1 MNDEDQITPPDQCAA
16 AFAILAIMVDEA
28 AHAVHMAAFKS
39 RLRAVDEAMAELAA
53 SRAQLDADEKAATDA
68 RSAESAAISARRNL
82 AYEAQE
88 TLDKRQAR
96 ITALKKAWK
105 TFGEYDPDI
114 LAGNRE
120 PEMAAL
126 EKAKRAHDIAVPDE
140 VDTLSIELAHAKYAL
155 DIRPPSQ
162 QQQPPPLPI
171 INESRHRRRRT
182 SRVGA

>member
-16 AFAILAIMVDEA
+16 AFALLAIMVDEA

-39 RLRAVDEAMAELAA
+39 RLGAVDKAMAALAA
-53 SRAQLDADEKAATDA
+53 SRAQLDADEKAAADA

-126 EKAKRAHDIAVPDE
+126 EKAKRAHDMPVPDE

-155 DIRPPSQ
+155 DIRPPSH
-162 QQQPPPLPI
+162 QPPPPPI

>member
-1 MNDEDQITPPDQCAA
+1 MNDEDRITPPDQCAA
-16 AFAILAIMVDEA
+16 AFALLAIMVDEA
-28 AHAVHMAAFKS
+28 THAVHMAAFKS
-39 RLRAVDEAMAELAA
+39 RLRAVDEARAVLAA
-53 SRAQLDADEKAATDA
+53 SRAQLDADEKAAADA

-88 TLDKRQAR
+88 TLDKRLAR

-114 LAGNRE
+114 VAGNRE
-120 PEMAAL
+120 PEMSAL

-140 VDTLSIELAHAKYAL
+140 VDTLSIELAHASYAL

-162 QQQPPPLPI
+162 QQPAPVV
-171 INESRHRRRRT
+171 NVSRHRRRRT
-182 SRVGA
+182 SRVSA

>member
-1 MNDEDQITPPDQCAA
+1 MNDEDQITPPDQCVA
-16 AFAILAIMVDEA
+16 AFALLAIMIDEA
-28 AHAVHMAAFKS
+28 AHAVHLAAFKS
-39 RLRAVDEAMAELAA
+39 RLGAVDEARAALAA
-53 SRAQLDADEKAATDA
+53 SRAQLDADETAAADA
-68 RSAESAAISARRNL
+68 RSVESAAISARRNL

-126 EKAKRAHDIAVPDE
+126 EKAKRAHDISVPDE
-140 VDTLSIELAHAKYAL
+140 VDTLSIEVAHAKYAL

-162 QQQPPPLPI
+162 QPALPI